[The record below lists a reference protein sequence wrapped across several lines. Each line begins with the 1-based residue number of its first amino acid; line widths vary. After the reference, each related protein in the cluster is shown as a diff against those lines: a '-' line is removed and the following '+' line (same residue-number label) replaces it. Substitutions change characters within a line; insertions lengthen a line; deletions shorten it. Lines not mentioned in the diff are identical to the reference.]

1 MTFCECDNL
10 RWTQDWDLHSHTVN
24 SDGMYDEKTVAEMM
38 KSAGVKYWSLTDHDT
53 TAGWINAAKHC
64 SRVGINFIPGIE
76 ITCKPDI
83 APQEDYKQKMG
94 LQNAKTSWH
103 LLAYFPIECLAD
115 GTIAEI
121 ENWLAPFKE
130 NRVERMKSM
139 LERLNEFGHH
149 ISLEEVRS
157 YATDTIGRPHLAK
170 AMVAAGI
177 VETSDEAFE
186 TWIGDGK
193 PAHVENEQPTIS
205 DAVSMVK
212 NYGGITSLAHPK
224 NYAVPTEILLK
235 SLKKSGVDAVEAF
248 HSSHSDVYRHELLT
262 AARLQGLSVTTGSD
276 FHGTDHNSR
285 SGKSLVP
292 LSDLHPFFQAF
303 MPIS

>member
-38 KSAGVKYWSLTDHDT
+38 KSSGVKYWSLTDHDT
-53 TAGWINAAKHC
+53 TAGWIKAAKHC

-157 YATDTIGRPHLAK
+157 YATDTIGK
-170 AMVAAGI
+170 ASFSEGNGR
-177 VETSDEAFE
+177 S
-186 TWIGDGK
+186 W
-193 PAHVENEQPTIS
+193 
-205 DAVSMVK
+205 
-212 NYGGITSLAHPK
+212 
-224 NYAVPTEILLK
+224 
-235 SLKKSGVDAVEAF
+235 
-248 HSSHSDVYRHELLT
+248 YR
-262 AARLQGLSVTTGSD
+262 
-276 FHGTDHNSR
+276 
-285 SGKSLVP
+285 
-292 LSDLHPFFQAF
+292 
-303 MPIS
+303 